1 MALSQS
7 ELMRLLESLRRAEGV
22 EAIRVVCERI
32 LQELIEAEATD
43 VIGAAPGERSETRTT
58 WRNGHRERLLTTQ
71 VGDLDL
77 KIPKVRTG
85 SFFPSLLE
93 RRRRIDRAL
102 FAVVMETYVHGV
114 STRSVDD
121 LVKALGADSGISKS
135 EVSRICGE
143 LDEELTAFKERP
155 LDHTVFPYV
164 FLDATYCKARVNHRI
179 ASQAVVIATGI
190 SATGH
195 REILGLMVGD
205 SESKP
210 FWTKFLRSLR
220 ARGLDNVQLVISDS
234 HSGLVAAIRT
244 VFLGAAWQ
252 RCRVHFVRDVF
263 SVIERGSAEM
273 VAATIRTIFAQTTG
287 KAVRTQLNV
296 VADMLGRQFPQVK
309 AMLLDAAVD
318 ITAFADFPP
327 AHWKKIWSTNALE
340 RLNREIKRR
349 ADVVQVF
356 PNPAAL
362 DWLAAAVLAELHDE
376 WQVFDRR
383 YLSETSMADL
393 SAIKPTEGEPQITP
407 QPEPKQLP

>member
-7 ELMRLLESLRRAEGV
+7 DLMRLLESLRAADGV
-22 EAIRVVCERI
+22 ESIRALCERI
-32 LQELIEAEATD
+32 LQELIEAEATEA
-43 VIGAAPGERSETRTT
+43 IGAAPREHTSERTT
-58 WRNGHRERLLTTQ
+58 WRNGHRDRLLTSQ
-71 VGDLDL
+71 AGDLDL

-102 FAVVMETYVHGV
+102 FAVVMEAYVHGV

-135 EVSRICGE
+135 EVSRICGA
-143 LDEELTAFKERP
+143 LDEELIAFRERP

-179 ASQAVVIATGI
+179 VSQAVVIATGI
-190 SATGH
+190 SAGGH
-195 REILGLMVGD
+195 REILGVMVGD

-210 FWTKFLRSLR
+210 FWTRFLRSLR
-220 ARGLDNVQLVISDS
+220 APGLDNVQLVISDS

-244 VFLGAAWQ
+244 VFLGSAWQ
-252 RCRVHFVRDVF
+252 RCRLHFVRDVF
-263 SVIERGSAEM
+263 SVIEKGSAEM
-273 VAATIRTIFAQTTG
+273 VAATIRTIFAQTT
-287 KAVRTQLNV
+287 ADQVRSQLDV

-309 AMLLDAAVD
+309 SMLLGAAAD

-327 AHWKKIWSTNALE
+327 AHWKKIWSTNPLE

-362 DWLAAAVLAELHDE
+362 DRLATAVLAELHDE

-383 YLSETSMADL
+383 YLSEGSMAELFADQ
-393 SAIKPTEGEPQITP
+393 TTP
-407 QPEPKQLP
+407 QRQTPAKPEPHELD

>member
-1 MALSQS
+1 
-7 ELMRLLESLRRAEGV
+7 
-22 EAIRVVCERI
+22 
-32 LQELIEAEATD
+32 
-43 VIGAAPGERSETRTT
+43 
-58 WRNGHRERLLTTQ
+58 
-71 VGDLDL
+71 
-77 KIPKVRTG
+77 
-85 SFFPSLLE
+85 
-93 RRRRIDRAL
+93 
-102 FAVVMETYVHGV
+102 
-114 STRSVDD
+114 
-121 LVKALGADSGISKS
+121 
-135 EVSRICGE
+135 VSRICGE
-143 LDEELTAFKERP
+143 LDAELQAFKERP

-179 ASQAVVIATGI
+179 VSQAVVIATGI
-190 SATGH
+190 SVTGH

-220 ARGLDNVQLVISDS
+220 ARGLDNLQLVISDS

-263 SVIERGSAEM
+263 SVIEKGSEEM
-273 VAATIRTIFAQTTG
+273 VAATIRTIFAQTTAE
-287 KAVRTQLNV
+287 AVRTQLNV

-309 AMLLDAAVD
+309 AMLLDAATD

-327 AHWKKIWSTNALE
+327 AHWKKIWSTNPLE

-356 PNPAAL
+356 PNPVAL
-362 DWLAAAVLAELHDE
+362 DRLAAAVLAELHDE

-383 YLSETSMADL
+383 YLSEGSMAEL
-393 SAIKPTEGEPQITP
+393 LNPKPSEDDRRLPPQSETN
-407 QPEPKQLP
+407 QLGQ